1 MRAKLVLEQ
10 TQGLHLH
17 AKFHLNVFILSLH
30 RLPVA
35 KNHNFWQI
43 LTFGGCSADSL
54 LPTKATFGVLEQTH
68 GIRAKFRLDLFILL
82 PSGGEK
88 PQFLPFLGERL

>member
-43 LTFGGCSADSL
+43 LTFGDSRNDPL
-54 LPTKATFGVLEQTH
+54 LPMRVKFGALGQTQGLH
-68 GIRAKFRLDLFILL
+68 ITHRMSSVVVIEDSF
-82 PSGGEK
+82 
-88 PQFLPFLGERL
+88 